1 MQYKLIKRL
10 VALAFSIAAGVASA
24 ATMVNK
30 TSNVIFIVDGSGSMS
45 TEHDFLKSVIT
56 DLDADLATAGVTNR
70 SYGLVGFGR
79 TSTLGGPEPSTICAD
94 APALSDAATTK
105 TNHNSLVANGGT
117 EDGYSAINFALS
129 AFNYT
134 SGAAVNFVLV
144 TDEDRDVLAGAG
156 GLTATSIT
164 NALKNATS
172 C

>member
-24 ATMVNK
+24 ATMVKK
-30 TSNVIFIVDGSGSMS
+30 TSNVIFIVDGSGLMS

-56 DLDADLATAGVTNR
+56 DLDADLATAGVTNC

-117 EDGYSAINFALS
+117 EDGYSAINFV
-129 AFNYT
+129 NYT
-134 SGAAVNFVLV
+134 SGAAVNFVIV

-156 GLTATSIT
+156 GLTATYIT
-164 NALKNATS
+164 DALKNATS